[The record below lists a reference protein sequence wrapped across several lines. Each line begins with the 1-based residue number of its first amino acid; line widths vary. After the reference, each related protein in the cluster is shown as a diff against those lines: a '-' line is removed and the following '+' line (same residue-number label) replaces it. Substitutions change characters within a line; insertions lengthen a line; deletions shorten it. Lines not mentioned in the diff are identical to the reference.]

1 MSGYA
6 TMVAGSELPAMSDWL
21 DQHRERLEP
30 ATSDLRGRPVRQT
43 GYCGRCW
50 SPFFELRC
58 SNSAASRSTRNWRSI
73 VRTRQAFRDLHVCRC
88 IGVRRHPRG
97 PSRTSRPGEWSSMVE
112 LQLPKL
118 IRCHRSGPGQRLLGT
133 RTSVPVVAMRAPG
146 RAQTSSRVNAATIR
160 SCAVPQVASSGHVSQ
175 RPALAALVPRPRSHL
190 VRFHGLFAAN
200 ARHRRLVVP
209 ALSAPVGD
217 SVEPDPVRTRAQ
229 MSLERSACAA
239 FSTSTSAAAHV
250 AGQHCACWR

>member
-1 MSGYA
+1 
-6 TMVAGSELPAMSDWL
+6 MVAGSELPAMSDWL

-88 IGVRRHPRG
+88 IGGRRHPRG

-118 IRCHRSGPGQRLLGT
+118 IRCHRSGTGQRLLGT
-133 RTSVPVVAMRAPG
+133 RPSGAGGRNARAWPRSDLLACQCRDDTLVRRSAGSVLRPRQPKAGPG
-146 RAQTSSRVNAATIR
+146 RAGSKTAQS
-160 SCAVPQVASSGHVSQ
+160 
-175 RPALAALVPRPRSHL
+175 PRP
-190 VRFHGLFAAN
+190 
-200 ARHRRLVVP
+200 
-209 ALSAPVGD
+209 LSR
-217 SVEPDPVRTRAQ
+217 PVRCERTPSPPCRAQ
-229 MSLERSACAA
+229 RER
-239 FSTSTSAAAHV
+239 T
-250 AGQHCACWR
+250 GGR